1 MGIRM
6 NPRFQLHA
14 LYGRS
19 PEPVPRRVRARLRAW
34 ARVLPILALLALGFV
49 SSAAAALTTPEEGE
63 AQLLA
68 MLNKDREVKLRPHRV
83 LDVLADWQACTNAR
97 RHAVE
102 EVDELGQDFRAR
114 CLAMGL
120 IGKTIAS
127 VTADEFYF
135 RTTHASGGALI
146 FDSMVEEAKAKR
158 YDFAGVRC
166 VRGDDGRF
174 YWCIAFCRDER
185 MDRLAGR
192 HVPEPRGDVP
202 RAPGATAPLCVA
214 GPAPAAGRVARD
226 APSQIQ
232 GRQRRDQCPRPTRH
246 SASSNVVRYGVKSTC
261 RLTA

>member
-1 MGIRM
+1 MRIRM
-6 NPRFQLHA
+6 TPRLEYPA
-14 LYGRS
+14 LSGRS
-19 PEPVPRRVRARLRAW
+19 PEAAPTRGRAGFRAW
-34 ARVLPILALLALGFV
+34 ARVLPIQAFLAVVLGFV

-68 MLNKDREVKLRPHRV
+68 MLNKDREVKLRPHR
-83 LDVLADWQACTNAR
+83 LLEALADWQACTNAR
-97 RHAVE
+97 RHAVG
-102 EVDELGQDFRAR
+102 EVDDLGQDFRAR

-135 RTTHASGGALI
+135 RTTHAYGGALI
-146 FDSMVEEAKAKR
+146 FDAMVAEARAKR

-166 VRGDDGRF
+166 VPGDDGMF

-192 HVPEPRGDVP
+192 DVPERHEPRDFP
-202 RAPGATAPLCVA
+202 SHIE
-214 GPAPAAGRVARD
+214 GRH
-226 APSQIQ
+226 
-232 GRQRRDQCPRPTRH
+232 RRDQCPRPTRH